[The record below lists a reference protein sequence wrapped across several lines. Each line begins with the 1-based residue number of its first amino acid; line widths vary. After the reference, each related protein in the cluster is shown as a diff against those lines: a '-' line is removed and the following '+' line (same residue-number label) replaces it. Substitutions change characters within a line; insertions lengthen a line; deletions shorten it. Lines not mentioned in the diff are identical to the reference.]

1 MKITLKTK
9 TLFSILVNETSRTT
23 LIKHRI
29 KANKNVLVSE
39 LESTSLVSVLRHS
52 EAFDKNAIEYSEKV
66 DNNDERVKMLLSLV
80 ENGNSDVVEEFLS
93 ALKDLNYCHIVE
105 LIDPADIH
113 TKAGK
118 CTHYL
123 HLLVFTV

>member
-1 MKITLKTK
+1 MKKI
-9 TLFSILVNETSRTT
+9 SRTT
-23 LIKHRI
+23 LIKHRM

-39 LESTSLVSVLRHS
+39 IKSTALVSVLRDS
-52 EAFDKNAIEYSEKV
+52 KAFDKLAIEFVDKV
-66 DNNDERVKMLLSLV
+66 TNNDERVKMLLSLV
-80 ENGNSDVVEEFLS
+80 ENGNADVVEEFLS

>member
-23 LIKHRI
+23 LIIQRI

-52 EAFDKNAIEYSEKV
+52 KAFDKNAIEYIEKY

-80 ENGNSDVVEEFLS
+80 ENGNSVVVEVFLT
-93 ALKDLNYCHIVE
+93 ALKDLDYFRIVE
-105 LIDPADIH
+105 LIDPPEIH
-113 TKAGK
+113 RKAGMFK
-118 CTHYL
+118 YYL
-123 HLLVFTV
+123 YLCLFTD

>member
-52 EAFDKNAIEYSEKV
+52 KAFDKNAIEYSEKV

-80 ENGNSDVVEEFLS
+80 ENGNSEVVEEFLT
-93 ALKDLNYCHIVE
+93 ALKDLDYFHIVE
-105 LIDPADIH
+105 LIDPPEIH
-113 TKAGK
+113 RKAGK
-118 CTHYL
+118 FKYYL
-123 HLLVFTV
+123 YLCLFTE

>member
-1 MKITLKTK
+1 MKEI
-9 TLFSILVNETSRTT
+9 SRTA
-23 LIKHRI
+23 LIKHRM
-29 KANKNVLVSE
+29 KANKNVLVYE
-39 LESTSLVSVLRHS
+39 LESTPLVSVLRDS
-52 EAFDKNAIEYSEKV
+52 KAFDKLAIECVDKV
-66 DNNDERVKMLLSLV
+66 TDNDERVEKLLSLV

-105 LIDPADIH
+105 LIDLADIH

>member
-1 MKITLKTK
+1 MKIIIKSQCL
-9 TLFSILVNETSRTT
+9 ILVKEISRTA
-23 LIKHRI
+23 LIKHRM
-29 KANKNVLVSE
+29 KANKNVLVYE
-39 LESTSLVSVLRHS
+39 LESTALVSVLRDS
-52 EAFDKNAIEYSEKV
+52 KAFDKLAIEFDDKV
-66 DNNDERVKMLLSLV
+66 TNNDDRVETLLSLV
-80 ENGNSDVVEEFLS
+80 DNGNSDVVEEFLS